1 MRFVRY
7 GALGLLLLLSLPARA
22 IDDGSGPGAQEFDEN
37 EDGVTYSGFGLV
49 RASTDFENLKDA
61 VNLNF
66 VIGFRIPT
74 LRWLSV
80 ELDLGSTIIPGENTG
95 PATCTD
101 TGGGGGGGLL
111 PIGGGGGDGGV
122 VCEDGSRFTRS
133 RNDLQMNSAAIFA
146 AVRSTGQFFVSGKLG
161 YSFVNSSIVELE
173 ESRSGTAYAGGVGYR
188 WNPKSL
194 SGVELNYTKINDEID
209 FLGLQINYGFGR
221 RD

>member
-1 MRFVRY
+1 MQFVRY
-7 GALGLLLLLSLPARA
+7 GALALLLFLSLPARA
-22 IDDGSGPGAQEFDEN
+22 IDDGSGPAAQDFDEN
-37 EDGVTYSGFGLV
+37 EDSPTYSGASIV
-49 RASTDFENLKDA
+49 RASTEFENLKDA

-74 LRWLSV
+74 LRWLAV

-95 PATCTD
+95 QATCTES
-101 TGGGGGGGLL
+101 GGGGGGGLL

-133 RNDLQMNSAAIFA
+133 RNDLQMNSAAIYA
-146 AVRSTGQFFVSGKLG
+146 TARSTGQFFVSGKLG
-161 YSFVNSSIVELE
+161 YSFVNSSIEELE
-173 ESRSGTAYAGGVGYR
+173 ENQSGTAYAGGVGYR

-194 SGVELNYTKINDEID
+194 SGVEFNYTKVNDEID
-209 FLGLQINYGFGR
+209 FLGLQFNYGFGR